1 MTFPPLASRS
11 DCIEVRKRLNHLH
24 RVETQGPTRFN
35 ERYSAQVY
43 PLVKRTFGNADTP
56 GKLIDIDE
64 YLLIH
69 ARRLLYESC
78 H

>member
-1 MTFPPLASRS
+1 
-11 DCIEVRKRLNHLH
+11 
-24 RVETQGPTRFN
+24 
-35 ERYSAQVY
+35 
-43 PLVKRTFGNADTP
+43 LVKRTFGNADTP